1 MKTYN
6 MRNTFIPASFL
17 AVALTT
23 ERNVLKTENEILI
36 IREEDASVTSRLY
49 NLFFHGEKKKVQP
62 VFLKEVVSEP
72 DYYSSYE

>member
-17 AVALTT
+17 AVALNT
-23 ERNVLKTENEILI
+23 ERNVLKTENEVLI
-36 IREEDASVTSRLY
+36 IREEDLSVASRLY
-49 NLFFHGEKKKVQP
+49 NLFFHGEKKKAQP
-62 VFLKEVVSEP
+62 VFLEEPVSEP